1 MQLVSRALSLFLL
14 MMAVAVGMHYIITP
28 LYDDGSTGFPVWN
41 ILNWPMAVAVVA
53 AFLTNLSNWL
63 RRLSE
68 SAQSTGAIEWL
79 QVNFR
84 FYSSLVLMLWF
95 FNNWFAELMGV
106 DHAIRWAFVNAL
118 FVAVMLSTGVHP
130 WYGQRQR

>member
-14 MMAVAVGMHYIITP
+14 MMAVAVGVHYIITP

-41 ILNWPMAVAVVA
+41 ILNWPMAIAVVA

-63 RRLSE
+63 KRLGE
-68 SAQSTGAIEWL
+68 SGQSTGAIEWL

-95 FNNWFAELMGV
+95 FNNWFAELMSV

-130 WYGQRQR
+130 WYGQRER